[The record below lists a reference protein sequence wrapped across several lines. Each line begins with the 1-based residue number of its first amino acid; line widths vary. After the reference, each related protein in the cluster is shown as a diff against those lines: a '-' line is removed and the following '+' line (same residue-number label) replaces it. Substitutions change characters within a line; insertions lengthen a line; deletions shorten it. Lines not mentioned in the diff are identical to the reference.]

1 MMVLSIAWK
10 NVWRNKTRSMVVI
23 TAITLGLIGGI
34 FSSAIMFGMS
44 DGRVKDAIKHEVSH
58 LQIHNPKYQD
68 NQEIQYTINN
78 LNTIIYSLDTMKAV
92 KAYTTRIKIPAMIQ
106 SSNTGT
112 GANIIGINPEE
123 EKIVTNISELISD
136 STGSFFETKIRYPV
150 VIGQKIAEKLKIHLR
165 SKILIQLQNTDGSIT
180 GGSFRVVG
188 IFNSNNTMFEEQNL
202 FVRKKDLAAIAG
214 LSKSSAHEIAI
225 SLYNMQ
231 DAQTVANT
239 LQLTFPDQEIKTWK
253 KLQPDIAMLNDL
265 MNNMMMLFMI
275 IILLALGFGIIN
287 TMLMVVVE
295 RIKEIGMLM
304 AIGMNKTKIFFM
316 IMLETIF
323 LSATGGVIGMI
334 ISYGLVSF
342 FNSYGIDLSIVGK
355 GLESIGYA
363 SIIYP
368 TLHLDFYFTLS
379 ILIIITGIISSIYP
393 ARKALKYSPID
404 AIGTD

>member
-1 MMVLSIAWK
+1 MVLSIAWK